1 MTERQMMAKSAPAC
15 PARGLLCLLHPTRV
29 VRINAGVGR
38 RVQPMSTQ
46 TMICF
51 ALRASWRRAP
61 LCLVNLRVA
70 RCAGFWSSEAS
81 PCRRTR
87 KRNCSPFR
95 RQRTPNLVAVPCRQR
110 PKRAPERERE
120 RERDRSS
127 CSNGSSW
134 AARAVLMR
142 LTRAPATFVE
152 APGARVSDL

>member
-70 RCAGFWSSEAS
+70 RCVGFWSSEAS
-81 PCRRTR
+81 PCRRIR

-110 PKRAPERERE
+110 PTRAPERERE
-120 RERDRSS
+120 RDSSS
-127 CSNGSSW
+127 CCNGSSW
-134 AARAVLMR
+134 SARAVLMR
-142 LTRAPATFVE
+142 LTPTPRPE
-152 APGARVSDL
+152 LQPLARV